1 MRKYLFTSGYSLL
14 IVTVFSLLLVG
25 CKSGGKDNSSFSQ
38 PLEPKFVKEGSLTL
52 IDKDNQAS
60 IRQIDIEIA
69 DEPESIEIGLMYRRN
84 MSDSQGMLFIFPAS
98 EPRSF
103 WMRNT
108 YISLD
113 LIFIDSE
120 NRIVNIQKNASPM
133 SDKSLPSTAPAQY
146 VLEVIGGFSDK
157 YGLEAGDLISFERIK
172 NPA

>member
-1 MRKYLFTSGYSLL
+1 MRKFITTSGYSLL
-14 IVTVFSLLLVG
+14 ILAICMLVLSG

-52 IDKDNQAS
+52 IDKESQEA
-60 IRQIDIEIA
+60 IRQINIEIA
-69 DEPESIEIGLMYRRN
+69 DDPESIEIGLMYRRN
-84 MSDSQGMLFIFPAS
+84 MSDSQGMLFIFPSS

-120 NRIVNIQKNASPM
+120 QRIVNIQKNAPPM
-133 SDKSLPSTAPAQY
+133 SDKSQPSTAPAQY

>member
-1 MRKYLFTSGYSLL
+1 MRKFISTTGYSLL
-14 IVTVFSLLLVG
+14 ILALSMLILSG
-25 CKSGGKDNSSFSQ
+25 CKSGGNDNSSFSQ

-52 IDKDNQAS
+52 IDKETQES
-60 IRQIDIEIA
+60 IRQINIEIA
-69 DEPESIEIGLMYRRN
+69 DDPESIEIGLMYRRK
-84 MSDSQGMLFIFPAS
+84 MSDSQGMLFIFPSS

-120 NRIVNIQKNASPM
+120 QRIVNIQKNAPPM
-133 SDKSLPSTAPAQY
+133 SDKSQPSTAPAQY

-157 YGLEAGDLISFERIK
+157 YGLEAGDLISFERVK

>member
-1 MRKYLFTSGYSLL
+1 MRKYFFKSGLSLL
-14 IVTVFSLLLVG
+14 ILAGFMLFMVG
-25 CKSGGKDNSSFSQ
+25 CNSGGKDTSSFSQ
-38 PLEPKFVKEGSLTL
+38 PLEPNFVKEGSLTL
-52 IDKDNQAS
+52 IDKETQES
-60 IRQIDIEIA
+60 IRQINIEIA
-69 DEPESIEIGLMYRRN
+69 DDPESIEIGLMYRRN
-84 MSDSQGMLFIFPAS
+84 MSDSQGMLFIFPGS

-120 NRIVNIQKNASPM
+120 QRIVNIQKNASPM